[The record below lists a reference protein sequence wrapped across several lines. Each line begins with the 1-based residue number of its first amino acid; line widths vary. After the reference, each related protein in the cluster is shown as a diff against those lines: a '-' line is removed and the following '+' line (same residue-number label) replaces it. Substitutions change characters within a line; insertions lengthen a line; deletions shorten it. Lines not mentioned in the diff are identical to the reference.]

1 MQRHT
6 GFSSVEKLAQRAM
19 MGIPFDALVIA
30 ITVQLELEKGLNIS
44 MECISRTVSL
54 LPPTLRDSVRVIIAG
69 DGQLREWLE
78 EEIRHRELGR
88 ICRMLGNISS
98 MEVHSLLVASDIAL
112 YLHTSTCGAYMPTG
126 MLEGMAAGCAII
138 ASTESLA
145 NAYVLSEGRGIVVP
159 AGDVE
164 QTCTALE
171 CLLQDADLRN
181 RLCKAAREYVA
192 LHHGTEALRTLLQ
205 QTSYWSDIGKTFA
218 IQTEPLRTIEVDQI
232 PTRVGLRVIPITPSW
247 DGILIYDQPTW
258 QLPVIP
264 RPGAVSIR
272 ALSSATQIAGGESYF
287 ALIRNLVKNSGIYA
301 ISSLAAPLVTLLLAP
316 FLTHSLSRTDYG
328 ALAVLNTVVAL
339 VTGVTEL
346 GLSSAFTRIYSADSK
361 TQREQL
367 DVLSTLVL
375 LLLLILIPIMTIG
388 VIAAPWLSALVLGS
402 TAYSGAVL
410 VAAVLVLTENL
421 TLPGLVWLRV
431 ESRAAL
437 FSIISIAN
445 LLITAGAT
453 IVLVGGLHM
462 GVVGSLIANGLGDAI
477 IIVCTLPIIFW
488 RAGFHLRFAL
498 VASMLAFGVPNVMN
512 LISGWVLQVSDRY
525 LLGHLAS
532 LSLAAGYSV
541 AYSLGGVL
549 SSAIIAPFS
558 LAWWT
563 LMYSIAK
570 REDAKQVFKLIFR
583 GFSFVLLFAT
593 LGMSL
598 FGSNV
603 FDVLFPASYHAQTTI
618 IPIIALSVMF
628 NGIFIVVNLGTSLQ
642 RKTWL
647 SSLYYICSA
656 LVNVGLNLMLIPIFG
671 TMGAALATLAA
682 YIALVLIAYLFNRRI
697 YPVPFEIGLFLLAL
711 GIGIALY
718 LVGNSLA
725 QGQSVVMVWSIHIGV
740 ILLYGLCLSF
750 LGWFSLIARI
760 TRSLYSAVIAR

>member
-6 GFSSVEKLAQRAM
+6 GLSSVEKTAQRAM

-30 ITVQLELEKGLNIS
+30 ITAQLELEKGLNIS
-44 MECISRTVSL
+44 MESISQAVSS
-54 LPPTLRDSVRVIIAG
+54 LPPVLRDRVRVIIAG

-78 EEIRHRELGR
+78 EEIRHRELGH
-88 ICRMLGNISS
+88 ICRTLGNISS
-98 MEVHSLLVASDIAL
+98 KEIHSLLVASDIAL
-112 YLHTSTCGAYMPTG
+112 HLYTSTCGAYIPTG
-126 MLEGMAAGCAII
+126 LLEGMAMGCAII

-145 NAYVLSEGRGIVVP
+145 NTYVLSEGRGIVVP
-159 AGDVE
+159 VGDVE
-164 QTCTALE
+164 QTCTALQ
-171 CLLQDADLRN
+171 CLLRDAELRN
-181 RLCKAAREYVA
+181 RLGKAAREYVA

-205 QTSYWSDIGKTFA
+205 QTSYWSDVGETSA
-218 IQTEPLRTIEVDQI
+218 IQTEPLATIEVDQI
-232 PTRVGLRVIPITPSW
+232 PTRVGLRAIPITPSW
-247 DGILIYDQPTW
+247 DGILIYNQPTW

-264 RPGAVSIR
+264 RLDAASIR
-272 ALSSATQIAGGESYF
+272 ALPSATQIPGGESYF
-287 ALIRNLVKNSGIYA
+287 GLIRNLIKNSGIYA

-316 FLTHSLSRTDYG
+316 FLTHTLSRTDYG

-346 GLSSAFTRIYSADSK
+346 GLSAAFTRMYSADCK
-361 TQREQL
+361 TRREQL

-375 LLLLILIPIMTIG
+375 LLLLILIPVMTIG
-388 VIAAPWLSALVLGS
+388 VLAAPWLSALVLGS

-421 TLPGLVWLRV
+421 TVPGLVWLRV

-437 FSIISIAN
+437 FSIIAIAN

-453 IVLVGGLHM
+453 IVLVGVLHM

-488 RAGFHLRFAL
+488 RAGFHLRFAM
-498 VASMLAFGVPNVMN
+498 VTSMLAFGVPNVMN

-583 GFSFVLLFAT
+583 GFSFVLLLAT

-603 FDVLFPASYHAQTTI
+603 FDVLFPASYHAQTAI

-656 LVNVGLNLMLIPIFG
+656 LVNVALNIMLIPIFG

-718 LVGNSLA
+718 LVSNSLA
-725 QGQSVVMVWSIHIGV
+725 QGQSIVLVWGIHIGV
-740 ILLYGLCLSF
+740 LLLYGLCLSF
-750 LGWFSLIARI
+750 LGWFSLVARI
-760 TRSLYSAVIAR
+760 THSFIARL

>member
-1 MQRHT
+1 L
-6 GFSSVEKLAQRAM
+6 EKLAQRAM
-19 MGIPFDALVIA
+19 MGIPTDALVIA

-44 MECISRTVSL
+44 MESISRTVSSL
-54 LPPTLRDSVRVIIAG
+54 SPVLRDRVRVIIAG

-78 EEIRHRELGR
+78 EEIRYRELSR
-88 ICRMLGNISS
+88 ICRMMGNISS
-98 MEVHSLLVASDIAL
+98 KEVHSLLVASDIAL
-112 YLHTSTCGAYMPTG
+112 YLHTSTCGAYMPRG
-126 MLEGMAAGCAII
+126 LLEGMAVGCAII

-164 QTCTALE
+164 QTCTALT

-181 RLCKAAREYVA
+181 RLSKAAREYVV
-192 LHHGTEALRTLLQ
+192 LHHGTEALRIDADLI
-205 QTSYWSDIGKTFA
+205 D
-218 IQTEPLRTIEVDQI
+218 EVPTVALSAVEVEIDQL
-232 PTRVGLRVIPITPSW
+232 PTRVGLRVIPISPFRPSPLW
-247 DGILIYDQPTW
+247 DGILIYNQPTW
-258 QLPVIP
+258 QLPVVP
-264 RPGAVSIR
+264 RPGAASIQP
-272 ALSSATQIAGGESYF
+272 LPSATQTSGDESYGG
-287 ALIRNLVKNSGIYA
+287 LIRNLVKNSGIYA

-316 FLTHSLSRTDYG
+316 FLTHTLSRTDYG

-346 GLSSAFTRIYSADSK
+346 GLSAAFTRMYSADCK
-361 TQREQL
+361 TRREQL

-375 LLLLILIPIMTIG
+375 LLLLILIPITTIG
-388 VIAAPWLSALVLGS
+388 VIAAPWLSAQVLGS

-410 VAAVLVLTENL
+410 AATMLVLTENL
-421 TLPGLVWLRV
+421 TVPGLVWLRV
-431 ESRAAL
+431 ESRATL

-453 IVLVGGLHM
+453 IELVGGLHM

-598 FGSNV
+598 FGSSV
-603 FDVLFPASYHAQTTI
+603 FDLLFPASYHAQASI

-628 NGIFIVVNLGTSLQ
+628 NGIFIVVNLGTSLR

-656 LVNVGLNLMLIPIFG
+656 LINVGLNIVLIPILG
-671 TMGAALATLAA
+671 TMGAALATLVA
-682 YIALVLIAYLFNRRI
+682 YIALVLIAYFFNRRI

-711 GIGIALY
+711 GLGIILY
-718 LVGNSLA
+718 LIGNSLA
-725 QGQSVVMVWSIHIGV
+725 QEQSIVMVWDIHIGV
-740 ILLYGLCLSF
+740 LLLYGLCLLF
-750 LGWFSLIARI
+750 LGWFPLIARI
-760 TRSLYSAVIAR
+760 TRFFIKRL